1 MKVKS
6 IEEIKAFCE
15 KYAAPLGLSVPKVEF
30 KQGKN
35 PVLTVFIDKTGGV
48 DLDACE
54 AFHRAVYEPMDELDP
69 TFGEPYT
76 LNVSSLGADRPFVT
90 EEDFSSHIGKTVEIR
105 LKSPVHGKKYYE
117 AVLLS
122 YGNGAIAFKVNEKT
136 AYTADM
142 KIVEKV
148 SEYIDF
154 E

>member
-6 IEEIKAFCE
+6 SEEIKAFCE
-15 KYAAPLGLSVPKVEF
+15 KYAEGLGLTVPKVEF
-30 KQGKN
+30 RQGKN
-35 PVLTVFIDKTGGV
+35 PALTIYIDRTGGV

-54 AFHRAVYEPMDELDP
+54 AFHRTIDEPLDELDP
-69 TFGEPYT
+69 TFGEAYT

-90 EEDFSSHIGKTVEIR
+90 AEDFSAHIGKKVEIR
-105 LKSPVHGKKYYE
+105 LKSPVHGKKYYD

-122 YGNGAIAFKVNEKT
+122 YNGEAIACRVNDKD

-148 SEYIDF
+148 SEYI
-154 E
+154 EL